1 MKSVTVALLG
11 NQDYAE
17 HLGKKSSDSDVT
29 LRSFKEAD
37 TIVTVIQA
45 TRYPEKVQPL
55 AYALNSADAA
65 LLVLA
70 AIDKAAGE
78 QIVAADA
85 AGLTKGL
92 IVLQN
97 YLDVSQI
104 KPLLKGT
111 TLEQWKVVE
120 DKPAEI
126 RAALAAFAVDV
137 VPGEGWVPI
146 DHHFNVKGVGEVA
159 LGFVKGGSVKKHA
172 NLRVWPTRK
181 SAQVRSIQVHDVDVD
196 EAVTGDHVGL
206 ALKGVETADLDRG
219 MILAAEGALQTI
231 EEKRN
236 FKLDL
241 KMSAFYKQ
249 GVDLGKVYTLVVG
262 WQAVPVK
269 VKAGMGV
276 PGGRATWEA
285 ETGKA
290 VVYAKGEHGILCD
303 ADSKGLRVVGR
314 VELP

>member
-1 MKSVTVALLG
+1 MKSVTVAFLG
-11 NQDYAE
+11 NPDYLE
-17 HLGKKSSDSDVT
+17 HLGKKSSESDVV
-29 LRSFKEAD
+29 LRSYKEAD

-45 TRYPEKVQPL
+45 LRYPEKVQPL

-65 LLVLA
+65 LLVIGALS
-70 AIDKAAGE
+70 KEAGE
-78 QIVAADA
+78 QIIAADA
-85 AGLTKGL
+85 AGITKGL

-111 TLEQWKVVE
+111 TLEQWQVVE

-126 RAALAAFAVDV
+126 RAALAAFSIDV
-137 VPGEGWVPI
+137 VPGDGWVPI

-159 LGFVKGGSVKKHA
+159 LGFVKGGAIKKHA
-172 NLRVWPTRK
+172 ALRVWPTRK
-181 SAQVRSIQVHDVDVD
+181 TAQVRSIQCHDVDVD
-196 EAVTGDHVGL
+196 EALTGDHVGL

-219 MILAAEGALQTI
+219 MILAAEGALQTL

-236 FKLDL
+236 FKMDL
-241 KMSAFYKQ
+241 KMSPFYKQ
-249 GVDLGKVYTLVVG
+249 GVDLGKVYTLIVG
-262 WQAVPVK
+262 WQAAPVK

-276 PGGRATWEA
+276 PGQRATWEA
-285 ETGKA
+285 ETQKA
-290 VVYAKGEHGILCD
+290 IVYAKGEHGILCD
-303 ADSKGLRVVGR
+303 TDSKGLRVVGR